1 MNSPIVSIIT
11 PTFNRAHLLSR
22 VWRSMRDESVSFEW
36 IVVDDSSDDDTPSV
50 IRSFD
55 DPRIIFTRL
64 SRNSGQNTAR
74 NVGVRRSR
82 GAYVIFLDSDDEL
95 AVHGLR
101 NAVDAISAA
110 PRSVG
115 AVLMMAVPTFSR
127 KAMAVLPDGTL
138 LTEEDLVVKRKLRGD
153 RAVIYRREVFAKQ
166 MLPEKYR
173 SCEQVF
179 VFGISRWWNYFVVNK
194 PVTLVNRNGSH
205 SSSPA
210 EITRISTQIA
220 QSWEDVIA
228 NHSSALKKNKGAR
241 SSLYMIAL
249 YRYGVGGDW
258 TSLRRVFTT
267 LRRDDR
273 SYPTAMKAIG
283 IALAGVIGHL
293 GGDYLR
299 LAFIRWRFA
308 HGGASR

>member
-110 PRSVG
+110 PG
-115 AVLMMAVPTFSR
+115 A
-127 KAMAVLPDGTL
+127 
-138 LTEEDLVVKRKLRGD
+138 LV
-153 RAVIYRREVFAKQ
+153 Q
-166 MLPEKYR
+166 
-173 SCEQVF
+173 C
-179 VFGISRWWNYFVVNK
+179 
-194 PVTLVNRNGSH
+194 
-205 SSSPA
+205 
-210 EITRISTQIA
+210 
-220 QSWEDVIA
+220 
-228 NHSSALKKNKGAR
+228 
-241 SSLYMIAL
+241 
-249 YRYGVGGDW
+249 
-258 TSLRRVFTT
+258 
-267 LRRDDR
+267 
-273 SYPTAMKAIG
+273 
-283 IALAGVIGHL
+283 
-293 GGDYLR
+293 
-299 LAFIRWRFA
+299 
-308 HGGASR
+308 